1 MVDKIIPQQNI
12 RPIPQTCGP
21 VDAPVLKATKIKLGT
36 AAADVVLMQKKL
48 GEEVENAAMES
59 VKGSDINELLQPFS
73 CPEIDE
79 TLINKDIEM
88 RFAVKE
94 PTGETKYLWYEGTIE
109 SLDTKGK
116 ATIKW
121 WCGDAPSVHTLTPG
135 LFNVQKEYSW
145 RLHVPD
151 SDR

>member
-1 MVDKIIPQQNI
+1 
-12 RPIPQTCGP
+12 
-21 VDAPVLKATKIKLGT
+21 
-36 AAADVVLMQKKL
+36 MQKKL

-59 VKGSDINELLQPFS
+59 VKGSDINELLQPFT
-73 CPEIDE
+73 CLDIDE

-94 PTGETKYLWYEGTIE
+94 PTGETKYLWYKGTIE
-109 SLDTKGK
+109 NLDTKGK

-145 RLHVPD
+145 RMHVPD